1 MRRKKTVAISI
12 YVFIYHRYQ
21 AYLLSLSKFLVFKIF
36 FWKLFIYL
44 FLAMLGLWLSWERIC
59 LQCGRPGFNPWVGK
73 IPWRRERLPT
83 PVFWPGEL
91 HGLYSPWGH
100 KGSDMTEWLFT
111 PLPFTSCWVL
121 DAMCGLSWAVVGR
134 GHSRIVEY
142 RLLIAAASLIV
153 EPRL

>member
-21 AYLLSLSKFLVFKIF
+21 SYLLSLSKFLVFKIF

-83 PVFWPGEL
+83 PVSWPGEF
-91 HGLYSPWGH
+91 HGLSQRVRHDWA
-100 KGSDMTEWLFT
+100 TFT
-111 PLPFTSCWVL
+111 SLPFTSCWVL
-121 DAMCGLSWAVVGR
+121 DAMCGLSRAVVGR
-134 GHSRIVEY
+134 GYSLIVEC